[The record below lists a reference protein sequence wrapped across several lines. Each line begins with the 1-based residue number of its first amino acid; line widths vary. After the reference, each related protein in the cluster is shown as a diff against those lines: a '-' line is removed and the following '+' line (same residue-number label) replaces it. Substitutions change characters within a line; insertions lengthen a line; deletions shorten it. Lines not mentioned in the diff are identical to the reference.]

1 MCGCREHTDNF
12 CTSLSFCCD
21 PKLLLKKKSL
31 RGIPWQFICC
41 MVQQKKKKLSLK
53 KNKIIKSHEKILEK

>member
-21 PKLLLKKKSL
+21 PKLLLKKKSQGNPL
-31 RGIPWQFICC
+31 AVHMLHGAA
-41 MVQQKKKKLSLK
+41 KKKKIKFK
-53 KNKIIKSHEKILEK
+53 KK